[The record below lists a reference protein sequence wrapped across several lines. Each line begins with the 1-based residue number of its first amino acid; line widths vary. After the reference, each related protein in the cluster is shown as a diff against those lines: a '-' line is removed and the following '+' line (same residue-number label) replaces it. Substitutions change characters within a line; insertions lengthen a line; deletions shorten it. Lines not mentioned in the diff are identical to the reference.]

1 MKTLCAFCGS
11 NKGQTPVYEQASIAL
26 ADEMLKNGLNLAYG
40 GARVGLMGVLAN
52 RYLEKKGHAIG
63 VMPKFLAD
71 VEIAHNDLGELHI
84 VDTMHERKQLLS
96 QLSDAFVMLPG
107 GVGSLEEFF
116 EVWTWMQLGLQVKPF
131 AIYNIDGYFDLLIQF
146 LDKSVE
152 EGFVKAEHRA
162 VVIISDD
169 PVDLVH
175 QLKTVELKV
184 TPKWMDLEELAE
196 ASN

>member
-26 ADEMLKNGLNLAYG
+26 ADEMLKHDMNLAYG

-52 RYLEKKGHAIG
+52 RYLEKNGHAIG

-71 VEIAHNDLGELHI
+71 VEIAHTDLGELHI

-116 EVWTWMQLGLQVKPF
+116 EIWTWMQLGLQVKPF
-131 AIYNIDGYFDLLIQF
+131 AIYNIDGYYDLLIQF
-146 LDKSVE
+146 LDKTVT
-152 EGFVKAEHRA
+152 EGFVKPEHRD

-169 PVDLVH
+169 PADLIH
-175 QLKTVELKV
+175 QMQTIQMKI
-184 TPKWMDLEELAE
+184 TPKWMDLEELAD
-196 ASN
+196 S